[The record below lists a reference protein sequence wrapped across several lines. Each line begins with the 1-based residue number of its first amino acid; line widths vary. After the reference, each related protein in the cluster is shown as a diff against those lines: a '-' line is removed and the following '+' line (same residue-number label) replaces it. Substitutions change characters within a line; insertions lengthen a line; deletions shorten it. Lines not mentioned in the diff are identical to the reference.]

1 MIPKSDSGIN
11 AISSRARA
19 WEEKKLKKNEKNRAN
34 PSLLD
39 ETASSLKQNLPS
51 NIGKRGKNGEFIIE
65 FPCIPRKKGKLV
77 DYMFSLGNAVFVE
90 E

>member
-1 MIPKSDSGIN
+1 M
-11 AISSRARA
+11 
-19 WEEKKLKKNEKNRAN
+19 
-34 PSLLD
+34 LD

>member
-1 MIPKSDSGIN
+1 MRQPP
-11 AISSRARA
+11 R
-19 WEEKKLKKNEKNRAN
+19 
-34 PSLLD
+34 
-39 ETASSLKQNLPS
+39 LKQNLPS

-65 FPCIPRKKGKLV
+65 FPCVPRKKGKLV